1 MKNKKIIL
9 SIIKEARI
17 DENRTPLVP
26 SQISN
31 LLDKLSNLKIIV
43 QPSKNRC
50 FKDEDY
56 SKAGAQIEED
66 ISQSDIIF
74 GIKEVEISKLIEN
87 KTYLFFS
94 HTSKIRNDNSQSTQ
108 DAAIIYKKKL
118 LREIL
123 KKKITLIDY
132 ENIRDKSKNAY
143 RYLGFG
149 RFAGIVGCYN
159 TLILYL
165 KLQKK
170 QLLPRAFEINSYKKI
185 QELISRQN
193 FNKLKILQTG
203 KGNVAKGSMEILR
216 QANIKQISL
225 NDYLNKKY
233 DEAVFCNISL
243 RDHVERNDGK
253 DSSYQDFML
262 NPQEYKSKATNYLR
276 STDML
281 ITGHYWDPKFP
292 KLFSPNQINEFKN
305 LKIIGDITCDIN
317 GSIPTTIRS
326 TSITKPYYSIDINSI
341 KDKSILIGQFD
352 SPSTKEIIN
361 KLMKKGV
368 KIFSL
373 NLLPR
378 ITRAQSMDV
387 LSSQANLA
395 GYRAVIE
402 SVEEFGK
409 AVPMMMTAAGTITP
423 AKVLVIGAGVAGLQ
437 AIATAKRLG
446 AIVSATDVR
455 TVAKEQVESLGGKFL
470 AVEGAENLETSGGY
484 AKEAGEDFK
493 KKQTELLKNLVK
505 KNDIIICTALIPG
518 KKAPRII
525 SEEMVKSM
533 KPGSIIYDL
542 AVSQGGNSAFSEA
555 DKVNVSNGV
564 KVMGARNIL
573 NNLALSAS
581 YLYAKNLSSFVNNL
595 YSKEKKDIYIN
606 REDEIITQTLI
617 EKEL

>member
-1 MKNKKIIL
+1 MNKNYFTI

-17 DENRTPLVP
+17 DENRTPFTPNQIKTL
-26 SQISN
+26 ISN
-31 LLDKLSNLKIIV
+31 FPNLKILV

-56 SKAGAQIEED
+56 SKSGAKIEED

-94 HTSKIRNDNSQSTQ
+94 HTSKIRKDNSQAIQ
-108 DAAIIYKKKL
+108 NAAIKYKKKL
-118 LREIL
+118 LREVL

-132 ENIRDKSKNAY
+132 ENIRDESKNAY

-159 TLILYL
+159 TLNLYL

-185 QELISRQN
+185 KELISKQN

-203 KGNVAKGSMEILR
+203 KGNVAKGSMEILKH
-216 QANIKQISL
+216 ANIKQISL

-243 RDHVERNDGK
+243 REHVERNDGK

-292 KLFSPNQINEFKN
+292 KLFSLNQINEFKN

-326 TSITKPYYSIDINSI
+326 TSIAKPYYSIDINSM
-341 KDKSILIGQFD
+341 
-352 SPSTKEIIN
+352 KEIELSN
-361 KLMKKGV
+361 KGIAVMAV
-368 KIFSL
+368 D
-373 NLLPR
+373 NLPSELPCE
-378 ITRAQSMDV
+378 AS
-387 LSSQANLA
+387 
-395 GYRAVIE
+395 
-402 SVEEFGK
+402 EEFGHNIMSEVLPYLINK
-409 AVPMMMTAAGTITP
+409 DDGRINRATTAS
-423 AKVLVIGAGVAGLQ
+423 
-437 AIATAKRLG
+437 R
-446 AIVSATDVR
+446 
-455 TVAKEQVESLGGKFL
+455 GKL
-470 AVEGAENLETSGGY
+470 
-484 AKEAGEDFK
+484 
-493 KKQTELLKNLVK
+493 
-505 KNDIIICTALIPG
+505 C
-518 KKAPRII
+518 
-525 SEEMVKSM
+525 
-533 KPGSIIYDL
+533 
-542 AVSQGGNSAFSEA
+542 
-555 DKVNVSNGV
+555 
-564 KVMGARNIL
+564 
-573 NNLALSAS
+573 
-581 YLYAKNLSSFVNNL
+581 SSFNYLENF
-595 YSKEKKDIYIN
+595 I
-606 REDEIITQTLI
+606 
-617 EKEL
+617 